1 MKEYLFTSALG
12 LLFSEGALRSP
23 FLMYCVLQV
32 GGFGARVREVRPLIA
47 DAAVHTI
54 GEQAIPRESLTWHLG
69 TVLRSEE
76 KKFLAL
82 KHTHAVTF
90 SADQDTFVFGLPEH
104 LRTSSVHEA
113 VEPSSETSV
122 AVTSNQVAQV
132 TFASMTSSL
141 VMSQNMSSSNTEKNA
156 VWRRI
161 VPIIC
166 IAIVVGVIA

>member
-1 MKEYLFTSALG
+1 MC
-12 LLFSEGALRSP
+12 
-23 FLMYCVLQV
+23 CVLQV

-54 GEQAIPRESLTWHLG
+54 GEQAIPRECLTWHLG

-82 KHTHAVTF
+82 KHSHAVSF
-90 SADQDTFVFGLPEH
+90 CADQDFELPEH
-104 LRTSSVHEA
+104 SRTSSVHEA
-113 VEPSSETSV
+113 VEPSSETPV

-132 TFASMTSSL
+132 TFASMTSSV
-141 VMSQNMSSSNTEKNA
+141 VMSQNMSSSNAEKNA